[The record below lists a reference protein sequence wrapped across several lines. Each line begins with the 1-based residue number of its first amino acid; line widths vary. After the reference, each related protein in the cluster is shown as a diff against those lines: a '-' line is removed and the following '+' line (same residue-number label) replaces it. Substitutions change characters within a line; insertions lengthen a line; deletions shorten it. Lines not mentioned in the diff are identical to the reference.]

1 MSFDL
6 EIIDSDLKI
15 KSDGSIKTVTDT
27 AKLRQDIIKMIL
39 TSLGSNRFHPWYG
52 CAIGESTIGKNLPE
66 NVLDMEI
73 KSSIE
78 QSLEKLKTLQ
88 SAQMASQRVSL
99 AELIA
104 EIGNIAAG
112 RNPIDPRQV
121 NITVAVLTKRLS
133 NIEEVFTII
142 S

>member
-6 EIIDSDLKI
+6 EIVNSDLKI
-15 KSDGSIKTVTDT
+15 KSDGSIKTITDT
-27 AKLRQDIIKMIL
+27 AKLRQDILKIIL
-39 TSLGSNRFHPWYG
+39 TSLGSNKFHPWYG

-66 NVLDMEI
+66 DILDMEI
-73 KSSIE
+73 KTSIE

-88 SAQMASQRVSL
+88 SAQASSQRVTL

-104 EIGNIAAG
+104 EIGNIEAG

-133 NIEEVFTII
+133 NVEEIFTLI